1 MKSILLFIS
10 SIFLL
15 PIVETYGQGCG
26 SKTIPAKYKG
36 NIVSLISHEGV
47 SRPDKA
53 LGAPDYNLLNTTQA
67 AFSEGDV
74 AVYDLKRFIPAGKI
88 IRIQLIIGI
97 GDRMLVSSSRNRSNY
112 QGGQTFY
119 NDLALLPTPLR
130 FNYIVPEN
138 GIRYL
143 RFTST
148 SGTVR
153 LDGATYDFTACLPD
167 ADSDGVAD
175 ISDRDDD
182 NDGLDDIGECA
193 CAADPSGDDDMDGDP
208 AYMDSDTPGFAD
220 SNNDAVDDNADHDL
234 DGVPNHLDLDT
245 DNDAMPDALEA
256 SGGILPAN
264 FTSEGRI
271 TPAYMVANDLNGD
284 GMADMIASSLLA
296 MPDSDSDGVLDHL
309 DMDSD
314 NDGLT
319 DAREAGL
326 DDENNDGFVD
336 SFVDADG
343 DGLTDTFDP
352 DFGRSPLSP
361 ANTDGNDL
369 PDYLDGDSDADGV
382 PDRVEAN
389 DRDMDGIADW
399 DINNNGL
406 VDAEEGGIDVNDNGL
421 ADIFD
426 PWAGAAPVSVQ
437 DTDSDGVPD
446 YIDLDD
452 DNDGLATSAE
462 DTNGNG
468 IFYDDFTAGQFGDSA
483 STPDYLYDNFL
494 VLPVK
499 LISFLAEAVLGTVN
513 LTWIT
518 ANEQDNSH
526 FEIERAGPSLDF
538 ESIGT
543 VEGLSVL
550 GSDQLYTFTDLT
562 PLAGTNYYRLK
573 QVDNG
578 GYYEY
583 SPLVNVEVQ
592 LLPLLDLSMSVY
604 PNPLIAGDELTIDL
618 EDMDATKPVQI
629 TITDLF
635 GQIVYSETH
644 DPASRKAAFLLGRG
658 IPRRSGVYMVSATNG
673 HQTLTERLYILSI
686 F

>member
-1 MKSILLFIS
+1 M
-10 SIFLL
+10 L
-15 PIVETYGQGCG
+15 PIAETYGQLCG
-26 SKTIPAKYKG
+26 SKTVPVGYEG
-36 NIVSLISHEGV
+36 NIVSVISHEGV
-47 SRPDKA
+47 SRPERA
-53 LGAPDYNLLNTTQA
+53 LGNPDYNLFNTTQA
-67 AFSEGDV
+67 SFSEGDV
-74 AVYDLKRFIPAGKI
+74 AVYDLQRFVPAGKT
-88 IRIQLIIGI
+88 IRIQLIISL
-97 GDRMLVSSSRNRSNY
+97 GDRMLVSSSRNRGNY
-112 QGGQTFY
+112 QGQQTFY

-130 FNYIVPEN
+130 FNYIVPAK

-143 RFTST
+143 RFKST

-153 LDGATYDFTACLPD
+153 LDGVTYRFATCLAD

-175 ISDRDDD
+175 VSDRDDD
-182 NDGLDDIGECA
+182 NDGISDLDECT
-193 CAADPSGDDDMDGDP
+193 CANEPSGDEDMDGEP
-208 AYMDSDTPGFAD
+208 AYMDSDMPGFTD
-220 SNNDAVDDNADHDL
+220 SNNDKVNDHADHDL

-271 TPAYMVANDLNGD
+271 TPAYMAENDLNGD
-284 GMADMIASSLLA
+284 GMADMLASSLLA
-296 MPDSDSDGVLDHL
+296 MPDSDGDGVLDYI

-326 DDENNDGFVD
+326 DDTNNDGFVD
-336 SFVDADG
+336 SFVDDDG

-361 ANTDGNDL
+361 ANTDGDGL
-369 PDYLDGDSDADGV
+369 PDYLDSDSDGDGV
-382 PDRVEAN
+382 PDGVEAN
-389 DRDMDGIADW
+389 DRDMNGIADW

-406 VDAEEGGIDVNDNGL
+406 VDAEEGGFDTNDNGL
-421 ADIFD
+421 IDIFD
-426 PWAGAAPVSVQ
+426 PWAGAAPVSAQ
-437 DTDSDGVPD
+437 DTDSDGLPD
-446 YIDLDD
+446 YMDVDD
-452 DNDGLATSAE
+452 DNDGIATSAE

-468 IFYDDFTAGQFGDSA
+468 IFYDDFTAGQFGDA
-483 STPDYLYDNFL
+483 TSTPDYLYDNFL

-499 LISFLAEAVLGTVN
+499 LISFLAEAVLGTVS

-543 VEGLSVL
+543 VEGLGIL
-550 GSDQLYTFTDLT
+550 GSDQLYTFTDLN

-578 GYYEY
+578 GYHEY

-604 PNPLIAGDELTIDL
+604 PNPLVAGDELTIDL
-618 EDMDATKPVQI
+618 KNMDMTKPVLI
-629 TITDLF
+629 TITDLY
-635 GQIVYSETH
+635 GQVVYSETH
-644 DPASRKAAFLLGRG
+644 NPASRKAPFLLGSG
-658 IPRRSGVYMVSATNG
+658 VLRRSGMYMVSVTIG
-673 HQTLTERLYILSI
+673 DQTLTERLYILSL